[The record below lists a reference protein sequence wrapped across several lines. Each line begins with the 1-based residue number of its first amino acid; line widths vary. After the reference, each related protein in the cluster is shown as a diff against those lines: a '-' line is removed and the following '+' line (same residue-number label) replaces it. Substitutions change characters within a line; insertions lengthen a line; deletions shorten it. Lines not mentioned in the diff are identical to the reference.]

1 LRTSSLASGGM
12 LIGFNF
18 FTACKDTVKMPVDI
32 SKLDYNDFNAFI
44 KISDEGMVTIFS
56 PNPEIGQGVKT
67 SMPMII
73 AEELDVPWE
82 NVNVVQG
89 ILDTQNYTRQV
100 AGGSQSIRFGWD
112 ALRQTGATARQLLV
126 NAAAARW
133 GVDPSECSAKQGV
146 ITNAKG
152 ETLGYGDV
160 VKEAALLQI
169 PASEGAEEED
179 NSENPEFKDE
189 QAEGVAGNVKLKDP
203 KDYTLI
209 GTDVG
214 NVDIDKIITGKPL
227 FGLDYKAEGMVYASV
242 LRPPAFGQVLE
253 SYDDSATKAIPGV
266 IDVVKIG
273 DKAIAMMG
281 KEEVDWSV
289 RLAPS
294 EKVVVIAE
302 NTWSAIKGKK
312 AIKAE
317 WREATLLESS
327 KAHDKILTD
336 LLDGNDFQNLRKD
349 GDVKKAFKQAD
360 KVVER
365 TYESPFLPHNCME
378 PMNFYAN
385 VTDSKIHLVGPVQT
399 PASAASTVANLLG
412 RDEKD
417 IRLEMTRM
425 GGGFG
430 RRLYGDFVYE
440 AAEISDK
447 IRKPVKMVSTRED
460 DMTTGV
466 YRPAIK
472 YRIAASIKDGEIT
485 GYHLKEAAVDSNMY
499 ELIPNFFPAGAIE
512 NYQVDV
518 AKYDSNITTGA
529 WRAPYTNFLS
539 YAEQAFLDE
548 LAEITEKDPVK
559 MRLDLLEKVK
569 GTTDDRIQYSAERL
583 QDVLK
588 LAVEKSM
595 YNEPKEGIFQG
606 VCAYYC
612 HNTHV
617 AEVADVVME
626 NNQPV
631 VKKITVAVDCGIVIN
646 PLGAKNQIEGGAI
659 DGVGHSMYGDFAFE
673 NGMPTSNNYDKY
685 RLIRMN
691 ETPVVETHFVKNTL
705 SPTGLGEPTL
715 PPAGAAVAI
724 AMKKATGQFWDSL
737 WKYCF
742 LELQRILLG
751 IHKSSFL
758 NRIKFQVPFRS

>member
-1 LRTSSLASGGM
+1 MSSTINTKFSRRSFLRTSSLASGGM

-18 FTACKDTVKMPVDI
+18 FTACKDNVKMPVDI
-32 SKLDYNDFNAFI
+32 AKLNYNDFNAFI
-44 KISDEGMVTIFS
+44 KISNEGMVTIFS

-67 SMPMII
+67 SMPMLI

-100 AGGSQSIRFGWD
+100 AGGSQSLRFGWEP
-112 ALRQTGATARQLLV
+112 LRQTGATARQMLI
-126 NAAAARW
+126 NAAAAKW
-133 GVDPSECSAKQGV
+133 GVDASECSAKQGV

-160 VKEAALLQI
+160 VNEAAVLE
-169 PASEGAEEED
+169 SERAAARAAKIEALGEGEKLEEE
-179 NSENPEFKDE
+179 PIT
-189 QAEGVAGNVKLKDP
+189 LKDP
-203 KDYTLI
+203 QDFTLI

-242 LRPPAFGQVLE
+242 LRPPSFGQVLE
-253 SYDDSATKAIPGV
+253 SFDATEAKAISGV
-266 IDVVKIG
+266 IDVIKIG
-273 DKAIAMMG
+273 EKAKAYLAKGEI
-281 KEEVDWSV
+281 DWSAK
-289 RLAPS
+289 LADT

-302 NTWSAIKGKK
+302 NSWAAIKAKK
-312 AIKAE
+312 AIKAQ
-317 WREATLLESS
+317 WSDSTPLESTR
-327 KAHDKILTD
+327 AHDKILVG
-336 LLDGNDFQNLRKD
+336 LLDGKEFTNLRKD

-360 KVVER
+360 RVVER

-399 PASAASTVANLLG
+399 PASAASTVANMLG
-412 RDEKD
+412 RDEKE

-447 IRKPVKMVSTRED
+447 IRRPVKMFSTRED

-472 YRIAASIKDGEIT
+472 YRIAASIKDGEVT
-485 GYHLKEAAVDSNMY
+485 GYHLKEAAVNGNMY
-499 ELIPNFFPAGAIE
+499 GLIPNFFPAGAIE

-539 YAEQAFLDE
+539 YAEQSFLDE
-548 LAEITEKDPVK
+548 LAEVMEKDPVQ

-569 GTTDDRIQYSAERL
+569 GTTDDRIQYSAVRL

-588 LAVEKSM
+588 LAVEKSG
-595 YNEPKEGIFQG
+595 YRTPKDGVFQG

-626 NNQPV
+626 GNTPV
-631 VKKITVAVDCGIVIN
+631 VKRITVAVDCGIVVN
-646 PLGAKNQIEGGAI
+646 PLGAMNQIEGGAI
-659 DGVGHSMYGDFAFE
+659 DGVGHAMFSDFVFE
-673 NGMPTSNNYDKY
+673 DGKPTSKNFDSY

-691 ETPVVETHFVKNTL
+691 ETPIVETHFVKNTL

-724 AMKKATGQFWDSL
+724 AMKKATGNRVYKQPFVSNMAS
-737 WKYCF
+737 KP
-742 LELQRILLG
+742 ILG
-751 IHKSSFL
+751 
-758 NRIKFQVPFRS
+758 

>member
-1 LRTSSLASGGM
+1 MSTTISTKFSRRSFLRTSSLASGGL

-18 FTACKDTVKMPVDI
+18 FTACKDNVKMPVDI
-32 SKLDYNDFNAFI
+32 SKLNYNDFNAFI

-73 AEELDVPWE
+73 AEELDVPWK

-89 ILDTQNYTRQV
+89 ILDTQNYIRQV

-133 GVDPSECSAKQGV
+133 GVEPSECSAKQGV
-146 ITNAKG
+146 ITNGKG

-169 PASEGAEEED
+169 PESEGVEGEED
-179 NSENPEFKDE
+179 KSENPEFKDE
-189 QAEGVAGNVKLKDP
+189 SGVGVAGNVKLKDP

-214 NVDIDKIITGKPL
+214 NVDIEKIITGKPL
-227 FGLDYKAEGMVYASV
+227 FGLDYKADGMVYASV

-253 SYDDSATKAIPGV
+253 SYDAADAKAVQGV
-266 IDVVKIG
+266 IDVVTIG
-273 DKAIAMMG
+273 EKAIKMLGM
-281 KEEVDWSV
+281 EQIDWSV
-289 RLAPS
+289 RLPKS

-302 NTWSAIKGKK
+302 NSWAAIKGKK
-312 AIKAE
+312 ALKAKWTE
-317 WREATLLESS
+317 GSPMENT
-327 KAHDKILTD
+327 KAHDQLLMN
-336 LLDGNDFQNLRKD
+336 LLDGKEFTNLRKD
-349 GDVKKAFKQAD
+349 GDVKKAFAQAD

-399 PASAASTVANLLG
+399 PASAASTVATLLG

-447 IRKPVKMVSTRED
+447 IRRPVKVFSTRED
-460 DMTTGV
+460 DMMTGV

-472 YRIAASIKDGEIT
+472 YRIAASIKKGEIT

-499 ELIPNFFPAGAIE
+499 GLIPNFFPAGAIE
-512 NYQVDV
+512 NYQIDV

-548 LAEITEKDPVK
+548 LAEIAEKDPVQ

-588 LAVEKSM
+588 LVVEKSG
-595 YNEPKEGIFQG
+595 YRTPKDGVYQG

-626 NNQPV
+626 GDQPV
-631 VKKITVAVDCGIVIN
+631 VKKITVAVDCGIVVN
-646 PLGAKNQIEGGAI
+646 PSGAKNQIEGGAI
-659 DGVGHSMYGDFAFE
+659 DGVGHSMYADFTFE
-673 NGMPTSNNYDKY
+673 NGMGTSNNYDKY

-691 ETPVVETHFVKNTL
+691 ETPIVETHFVKNTL

-724 AMKKATGQFWDSL
+724 AMKKATGNRLYKQPFVSNMNS
-737 WKYCF
+737 KP
-742 LELQRILLG
+742 ILG
-751 IHKSSFL
+751 
-758 NRIKFQVPFRS
+758 